1 MPRARQDLERMRQA
15 ARERHPSTL
24 RTLCHRL
31 AQLGDFAEAARAQ
44 RELVAMSVGAWD
56 TAGAWRK
63 LAELERR
70 AEDYPAAW
78 TALRECQRVLSH
90 VPGWTE
96 CGLGW
101 HYVQELFELACA
113 ANTIGSCGTLSDVA
127 STMKHAEPPTD
138 VLPTPAVR
146 TARCS
151 SQALWPR
158 ARVYLGPP
166 RCRRRYPPRGPCR
179 SPSPRF

>member
-90 VPGWTE
+90 TYPAGRSVAWAGT
-96 CGLGW
+96 
-101 HYVQELFELACA
+101 
-113 ANTIGSCGTLSDVA
+113 TSKSCSSSPVRRTLSD
-127 STMKHAEPPTD
+127 HAG
-138 VLPTPAVR
+138 R
-146 TARCS
+146 
-151 SQALWPR
+151 
-158 ARVYLGPP
+158 
-166 RCRRRYPPRGPCR
+166 
-179 SPSPRF
+179 